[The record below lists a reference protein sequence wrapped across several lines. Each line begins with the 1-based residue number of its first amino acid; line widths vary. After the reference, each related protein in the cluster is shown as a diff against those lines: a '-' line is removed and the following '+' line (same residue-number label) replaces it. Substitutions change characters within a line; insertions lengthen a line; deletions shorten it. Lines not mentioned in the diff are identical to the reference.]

1 MRFAV
6 QILDPAGNINS
17 RAVITESLKLTIQTW
32 SPWDMSHGT
41 LTYSDMLFSIINT
54 MSLQIVARVVL
65 RSCLVNN
72 LWLNWIDW
80 PDLTSYDPSIN
91 LIVTWCTPILVWSGW
106 QMEIFQGKIVSVQSL
121 YSIWDN
127 LSCINIFLSQTCDF
141 WPGLKLSLSNFQV
154 QPFFKSPS

>member
-17 RAVITESLKLTIQTW
+17 RAVITDSLKLTIQTW
-32 SPWDMSHGT
+32 SLRAMVHW
-41 LTYSDMLFSIINT
+41 LTVTCFFQ
-54 MSLQIVARVVL
+54 SLIRCPYRLATVVP
-65 RSCLVNN
+65 RSYLVNN
-72 LWLNWIDW
+72 LWLNRLDW
-80 PDLTSYDPSIN
+80 PDLTSFDPSIN